1 MKIVFISDTHGQH
14 ENLVLPEGDMII
26 HAGDVSKRGGM
37 AEMEDFLY
45 WYESL
50 PFKHK
55 VFTVGNHDFL
65 AENAPSLF
73 KKLIPDNCI
82 YLENNDVVIEGIRIW
97 GSPITPWFYDW
108 AFNRQRG
115 ADIAKYWAKIPKGT
129 DILVTHGPPHDIL
142 DRTTR
147 GDLTGC
153 EDLRLKIEEI
163 KPKYH
168 VFGHIHEAYGMKMVG
183 DTTFINAS
191 ILNEQYRMVN
201 APVVVDFI

>member
-37 AEMEDFLY
+37 AEMENFLN

-50 PFKHK
+50 PFKYK

-65 AENAPSLF
+65 AENAPALF
-73 KKLIPDNCI
+73 KKLIPDNCV
-82 YLENNDVVIEGIRIW
+82 YLENSDVTIEGIRIW

-115 ADIAKYWAKIPKGT
+115 ADIAKYWAKIPIGT
-129 DILVTHGPPHDIL
+129 DIVVTHGPVYDIL

-153 EDLRLKIEEI
+153 EDLRAKLEEI

-168 VFGHIHEAYGMKMVG
+168 VFGHIHEAYGMKTVG
-183 DTTFINAS
+183 ETTYINAS
-191 ILNEQYRMVN
+191 VLDEQYRMAHKPIVL
-201 APVVVDFI
+201 DF

>member
-14 ENLVLPEGDMII
+14 EKLTLPEGDMII

-37 AEMEDFLY
+37 AEMESFLD

-50 PFKHK
+50 PFTHK

-65 AENAPSLF
+65 AENAPALF
-73 KKLIPDNCI
+73 KKLIPDNCV
-82 YLENNDVVIEGIRIW
+82 YLENSDVVIEGIRIW

-115 ADIAKYWAKIPKGT
+115 ADIAKYWATIPEGT
-129 DILVTHGPPHDIL
+129 DIIVTHGPVYDIL

-153 EDLRLKIEEI
+153 EDLRTKIEEI

-168 VFGHIHEAYGMKMVG
+168 VFGHIHEAYGMKQVG

-191 ILNEQYRMVN
+191 VLDEQYRMAN
-201 APVVVDFI
+201 APIVLDF

>member
-14 ENLVLPEGDMII
+14 EKLTLPEGDMII

-37 AEMEDFLY
+37 AELEKFLD
-45 WYESL
+45 WYERL
-50 PFKHK
+50 PFTHK
-55 VFTVGNHDFL
+55 VFAVGNHDFL
-65 AENAPSLF
+65 AENNPAIF
-73 KKLIPDNCI
+73 RQLIPDNCV

-115 ADIAKYWAKIPKGT
+115 ADIAKYWAMIPKGT
-129 DILVTHGPPHDIL
+129 DIVVTHGPAYDIL
-142 DRTTR
+142 DRTT
-147 GDLTGC
+147 GGVLTGC
-153 EDLRLKIEEI
+153 EDLRAKIEEI

-168 VFGHIHEAYGMKMVG
+168 VFGHIHEAYGMKQVG

-191 ILNEQYRMVN
+191 VLDEQYRMAN
-201 APVVVDFI
+201 APIVLDF

>member
-14 ENLVLPEGDMII
+14 EKLVLPEGDMII

-37 AEMEDFLY
+37 AEMEYFLN

-50 PFKHK
+50 PFTHK

-65 AENAPSLF
+65 AENAPEIF
-73 KKLIPDNCI
+73 KKLIPNNCI
-82 YLENNDVVIEGIRIW
+82 YLENSDVVIEGIRIW
-97 GSPITPWFYDW
+97 GSPITPWFFDW

-115 ADIAKYWAKIPKGT
+115 ADIAKYWATIPEGT
-129 DILVTHGPPHDIL
+129 DIIVTHGPAYNIL

-153 EDLRLKIEEI
+153 VDLKTKIEEI

-183 DTTFINAS
+183 ETTFINAS
-191 ILNEQYRMVN
+191 VLDEQYRFVN
-201 APVVVDFI
+201 KPIVLDF

>member
-1 MKIVFISDTHGQH
+1 
-14 ENLVLPEGDMII
+14 
-26 HAGDVSKRGGM
+26 VSKRGGM
-37 AEMEDFLY
+37 AEMENFLN

-50 PFKHK
+50 PFTHK

-65 AENAPSLF
+65 AETSPSLF
-73 KKLIPDNCI
+73 RKLIPDNCV
-82 YLENNDVVIEGIRIW
+82 YLENSDVVIEGIRIW

-115 ADIAKYWAKIPKGT
+115 ADIAKYWATIPEGT
-129 DILVTHGPPHDIL
+129 DIIVTHGPVYDIL

-153 EDLRLKIEEI
+153 EDLRAKIEAI

-168 VFGHIHEAYGMKMVG
+168 VFGHIHEAYGMRQVG

-191 ILNEQYRMVN
+191 VLDEQYRMAN
-201 APVVVDFI
+201 APIVLDF

>member
-14 ENLVLPEGDMII
+14 EKLTLPEGDMII

-37 AEMEDFLY
+37 AEMESFLD

-50 PFKHK
+50 PFTYK

-65 AENAPSLF
+65 AENAPAMF
-73 KKLIPDNCI
+73 KKLIPDNCV
-82 YLENNDVVIEGIRIW
+82 YLENSDVVIEGIRIW

-115 ADIAKYWAKIPKGT
+115 ADIAKYWATIPEGT
-129 DILVTHGPPHDIL
+129 DIIVTHGPAYDIL

-153 EDLRLKIEEI
+153 EDLRAKIESI

-168 VFGHIHEAYGMKMVG
+168 VFGHIHEAYGMKQVG

-191 ILNEQYRMVN
+191 VLDEQYRLTN
-201 APVVVDFI
+201 APIVLDF